1 MILSVICY
9 QYFFVVVRSESFAYL
24 STCPVVARIS
34 QIDKGQTGNLIWKN
48 SKCHNCHLLFHIPF
62 LFSANSKSE
71 VDESIRNVVE
81 LLFIMNL
88 TWNITRKKSGNT
100 HHSLGRVRA
109 NITL

>member
-9 QYFFVVVRSESFAYL
+9 QHFFSLRSESFAYL
-24 STCPVVARIS
+24 SNCPVIARIS
-34 QIDKGQTGNLIWKN
+34 QIDKRQTDDLIWKN
-48 SKCHNCHLLFHIPF
+48 SKCQICHLLFHIPS
-62 LFSANSKSE
+62 LFSENSKSE
-71 VDESIRNVVE
+71 VDKSVRNVVE

-88 TWNITRKKSGNT
+88 TWNITRKKSGNA